1 METLHIVIGIAVL
14 LLLALIW
21 MYKVDKEEDL
31 ILSECVKAKNLCNGD
46 KDACNS
52 KLSALLKQNELW
64 TATKNY
70 LATYNLMTTTIGQM
84 QRAGSASSV
93 REAYREQQ
101 SAVLASMLSAIQAK
115 VTELGMSNSDLY
127 DKGFMPLGLA

>member
-1 METLHIVIGIAVL
+1 METLHIVIGVAVL

-31 ILSECVKAKNLCNGD
+31 ILSECVKAKNLCNAD
-46 KDACNS
+46 NDSCNS
-52 KLSALLKQNELW
+52 QLSALQKQNELW
-64 TATKNY
+64 TATRNY

-84 QRAGSASSV
+84 QRSGSASSV
-93 REAYREQQ
+93 REAYRAQQ
-101 SAVLASMLSAIQAK
+101 SAVLAGMLSAIQAK

>member
-1 METLHIVIGIAVL
+1 METLYIVIGIAVL

-31 ILSECVKAKNLCNGD
+31 YLVECVNAKDKCNAD
-46 KDACNS
+46 KNTCNS
-52 KLSALLKQNELW
+52 QLSALQKQNELW
-64 TATKNY
+64 TATRNY
-70 LATYNLMTTTIGQM
+70 LSTYNLMTTTIGQM
-84 QRAGSASSV
+84 QRLGSANSV
-93 REAYREQQ
+93 REAYRAQQ